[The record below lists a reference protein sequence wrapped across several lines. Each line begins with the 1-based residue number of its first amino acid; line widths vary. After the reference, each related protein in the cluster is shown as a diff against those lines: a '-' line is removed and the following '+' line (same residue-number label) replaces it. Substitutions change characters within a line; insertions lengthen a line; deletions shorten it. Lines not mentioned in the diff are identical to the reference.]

1 MLFYG
6 DHITHA
12 TASLTEIY
20 IYVYLYVCWD
30 GLIWYTI
37 FSKTYIRKDIHYI
50 NSHLGTTFVT
60 CNIYST
66 KWLKFQIADLL
77 LSFFLVHWMFYIACL
92 CSCSL
97 WLAPSSVTFK
107 TIFIVE
113 KTHLKL
119 KHFVKVSFFLVSKWL
134 QIPSLQKII
143 YMLRKIRLS
152 YKEKDR

>member
-50 NSHLGTTFVT
+50 NSHLGTTFVWHVT
-60 CNIYST
+60 YIPKNDSNF
-66 KWLKFQIADLL
+66 KLL
-77 LSFFLVHWMFYIACL
+77 IFCYLFFWCIECFISPV

-97 WLAPSSVTFK
+97 WLVPFSLTFK
-107 TIFIVE
+107 TIFIPE
-113 KTHLKL
+113 QKTQLKL
-119 KHFVKVSFFLVSKWL
+119 KHFVKCSF
-134 QIPSLQKII
+134 
-143 YMLRKIRLS
+143 LS
-152 YKEKDR
+152 YF